1 MHILL
6 LYLQFVYI
14 FYIIN
19 VGVIISIVAKMFFF
33 IVYFSP
39 LEYLSNYG
47 YGKIFKNP
55 LFNLSFYLIGI
66 YFGLINYI
74 IEKRY
79 NADFVTE
86 QKRIYLLLP
95 ALHANL
101 LYTIKKNILATI
113 EIITPTLII

>member
-1 MHILL
+1 MAGYKAPLD
-6 LYLQFVYI
+6 
-14 FYIIN
+14 
-19 VGVIISIVAKMFFF
+19 G
-33 IVYFSP
+33 SP

-86 QKRIYLLLP
+86 QKRIYQQ
-95 ALHANL
+95 
-101 LYTIKKNILATI
+101 KQ
-113 EIITPTLII
+113 